1 MSEVIVAF
9 QGEHGAYSE
18 EAIRVHF
25 GAEVK
30 TKPCE
35 SFVDVFEAI
44 RSKEVTHGMLPVENA
59 LAGTVAQSYE
69 LLMEYDFR
77 VQGEVVLPIHHH
89 LMAPPGTTLEGIQR
103 VKSHHQALA
112 QCTHYIRRRGWQSV
126 VHYDTAG
133 SARDLAANP
142 EPNTA
147 SIASKLA
154 AELYGLTILE
164 ANVEDEAHN
173 STRFFIIGRDDVN
186 QKERPNKTSLVF
198 TFRDR
203 AGALYECIGAF
214 ALHDINLTKIES
226 RPVRGRA
233 WQYWFFLDLEGH
245 WEDPKVE
252 AALVDLLR
260 KATFVKI
267 LGSYPAANG
276 GPNTR

>member
-1 MSEVIVAF
+1 MSEIIVAF

-18 EAIRVHF
+18 EACRKHF

-35 SFVDVFEAI
+35 SFVDLFEAV
-44 RSKEVTHGMLPVENA
+44 RRKDVTHAMLPVENA

-77 VQGEVVLPIHHH
+77 VQGEVILPVHHH
-89 LMAPPGTTLEGIQR
+89 LLAPTGTTLEDIKQ

-112 QCTHYIRRRGWQSV
+112 QCTHYIRRRGWQPV
-126 VHYDTAG
+126 VYYDTAG

-142 EPNTA
+142 EPHTA
-147 SIASKLA
+147 SIASRLA

-164 ANVEDEAHN
+164 SNIEDESHN
-173 STRFFIIGRDDVN
+173 STRFFLIGQEDVN
-186 QKERPNKTSLVF
+186 IKDRPNKTSLVF

-203 AGALYECIGAF
+203 AGGLYECLGAF
-214 ALHDINLTKIES
+214 AKHNINLTKIES

-233 WQYWFFLDLEGH
+233 WQYWFFLDFQGH
-245 WEDPKVE
+245 WEDAHVE

-260 KATFVKI
+260 RATFVKI

-276 GPNTR
+276 GPNPQ